1 MGPKAPP
8 RVRIPA
14 SPLYYKIM
22 DSYSI
27 IEQFSYPG
35 LFFLLILGGIGVPFF
50 PEDLILIAC
59 GVMISMNIVKPVPAI
74 LISYAGLIVSDFMLY
89 WAGRKFGRKIVTNHR
104 FEKIL
109 SPAKFLIIEKKF
121 RRHSTVI
128 MLLGRLLIGFRTQ
141 VFLLSG
147 ITRVSMTKFLI
158 IDSLGSAVVLSIMIT
173 AGYLGG
179 KFLESVQKGMLYMEY
194 IVGFLVVVAVILL
207 IVYLSYKYMTKSGN
221 NNLNCR

>member
-1 MGPKAPP
+1 MEPKAPP

-14 SPLYYKIM
+14 SPLFYKRM
-22 DSYSI
+22 NSYSI

-35 LFFLLILGGIGVPFF
+35 LFFLLILGGLGVPFF

-59 GVMISMNIVKPVPAI
+59 GVMISVGIIKPLPAV
-74 LISYAGLIVSDFMLY
+74 LISYAGLILSDFMLY

-104 FEKIL
+104 FEKII

-121 RRHSTVI
+121 LRHSTLI
-128 MLLGRLLIGFRTQ
+128 MLLGRLLVGFRTQ

-158 IDSLGSAVVLSIMIT
+158 IDSFGSAVVLTIMVT

-179 KFLESVQKGMLYMEY
+179 KFLESVQQGMLYMEY
-194 IVGFLVVVAVILL
+194 IVGFLAIVAIILA
-207 IVYLSYKYMTKSGN
+207 IIYLSYKYVTKSN
-221 NNLNCR
+221 NTS

>member
-1 MGPKAPP
+1 MGSKAPP

-14 SPLYYKIM
+14 SPFFYIRM
-22 DSYSI
+22 NSYSI

-35 LFFLLILGGIGVPFF
+35 LFFLLILGGLGVPFF

-59 GVMISMNIVKPVPAI
+59 GVLISVGIVKPVPAI
-74 LISYAGLIVSDFMLY
+74 LISYAGLILSDFMLY
-89 WAGRKFGRKIVTNHR
+89 WAGRKFGRKIVTNQR
-104 FEKIL
+104 FERVL

-121 RRHSTVI
+121 RRHSTLI

-147 ITRVSMTKFLI
+147 ITKVSMTKFLV
-158 IDSLGSAVVLSIMIT
+158 IDSFGSAVVLSIMVT

-194 IVGFLVVVAVILL
+194 IVGFLIIVTIILS
-207 IVYLSYKYMTKSGN
+207 IIYLSYKYMTKSN
-221 NNLNCR
+221 NNIS

>member
-1 MGPKAPP
+1 MEPKAPP

-14 SPLYYKIM
+14 SPFFYKTM

-35 LFFLLILGGIGVPFF
+35 LFFLLILGGLGVPFF

-59 GVMISMNIVKPVPAI
+59 GVMISVGIIKPIPAI
-74 LISYAGLIVSDFMLY
+74 LISYTGLILSDFMLY
-89 WAGRKFGRKIVTNHR
+89 WAGRKFGRKIVTNQR

-121 RRHSTVI
+121 RRHSTLI
-128 MLLGRLLIGFRTQ
+128 MLLGRLLVGFRTQ

-147 ITRVSMTKFLI
+147 ITRVSMAKFLI
-158 IDSLGSAVVLSIMIT
+158 IDSFGSAVVLTIMVT

-179 KFLESVQKGMLYMEY
+179 KFLESVKKGMLYMEY
-194 IVGFLVVVAVILL
+194 IAGFLAVIAIIIIL
-207 IVYLSYKYMTKSGN
+207 IYLSYRYLTKSN
-221 NNLNCR
+221 NIS